1 MAMTI
6 SDHDKYH
13 FGGGDTFQFCH
24 IQTFKQK
31 KESRHFFIAAL
42 FFFSL

>member
-31 KESRHFFIAAL
+31 REPPFFHSSSL
-42 FFFSL
+42 FL